1 MYFQKLSLLKTFK
14 SFSVFC
20 NGLCLKAWTAAK
32 TNLAQVPLMGGQ
44 TLNLPMDGFSLE
56 ADSVDDLQLKQLEE
70 LTRNLQQSVANI
82 KASRGKEN

>member
-1 MYFQKLSLLKTFK
+1 
-14 SFSVFC
+14 
-20 NGLCLKAWTAAK
+20 
-32 TNLAQVPLMGGQ
+32 
-44 TLNLPMDGFSLE
+44 MDGFSLE